1 MQLGL
6 RVVRGPSWKWGE
18 QDGGEGH
25 VGSVVKP
32 GMQISNVVLN
42 DTVFIRWDSGQ
53 LANYC
58 VGSDG
63 AYDLYQFDS
72 SAGGSYRLSDFMSFL
87 TKSLLVPFLQLG

>member
-32 GMQISNVVLN
+32 GMQISDVVLN

>member
-32 GMQISNVVLN
+32 GMQISDVVLN

-87 TKSLLVPFLQLG
+87 TNHY